1 MWELD
6 LKQGWVPKNWCF
18 WTVVLEKILESPLD
32 CKEIKPVSPKGNQ
45 PWIFIGRTDAKAETP
60 ILWPPVVKNWLV
72 GKDPDAGKDWRQEKG
87 MTEDEMVGCHHRL
100 NGHEFCFVLFCFVS
114 VFFFF
119 GHEFEQAPGDWEA
132 WHAAVHGVANSQT
145 RLSNWTTTTVY
156 LYLKEPLRPQPTTS
170 VSISSLFMSF
180 TPLRAPYKPLY
191 LFLGLLLIFMFLL
204 LEREAGPQPHED
216 HDEKGLDPKRNAEP
230 VKSFKKG
237 RERLELYLQ

>member
-1 MWELD
+1 M
-6 LKQGWVPKNWCF
+6 LKLKLQYFGHLLWR
-18 WTVVLEKILESPLD
+18 TDSLEKTLMLGKIEGRKREWQRMRWLD
-32 CKEIKPVSPKGNQ
+32 GI
-45 PWIFIGRTDAKAETP
+45 TDSM
-60 ILWPPVVKNWLV
+60 
-72 GKDPDAGKDWRQEKG
+72 D
-87 MTEDEMVGCHHRL
+87 MS
-100 NGHEFCFVLFCFVS
+100 FVLFFVLFFQF
-114 VFFFF
+114 FFFF
-119 GHEFEQAPGDWEA
+119 GHEFAQAPGDWEA

-145 RLSNWTTTTVY
+145 WLSNWTTTTVY
-156 LYLKEPLRPQPTTS
+156 LYLKEPLRPQPTTT

-204 LEREAGPQPHED
+204 LERQAGPQPHED